1 MAYRKNQPPSRD
13 SRENFGKID
22 RILIEVQRRLRDSI
36 EPYDIRD
43 LNAFERKRIHSFFD
57 NKPEY
62 KTKTYREEENYI
74 FRVYPVGNLKQ
85 YAEKK
90 AQEALDSGVTVA
102 LPPMSSFERFLIHD
116 HLKTWDGIETI
127 SVGEDA
133 ERHIELKPKR
143 FGRTLKRIIK
153 KMKLF

>member
-1 MAYRKNQPPSRD
+1 MAYRKNHPPSRD

-36 EPYDIRD
+36 EAYDIRD

-74 FRVYPVGNLKQ
+74 FRVYPVGNLKK

-102 LPPMSSFERFLIHD
+102 LHPMSSFERFLIHD
-116 HLKTWDGIETI
+116 HLKNWEGIETI

>member
-1 MAYRKNQPPSRD
+1 MEYRKKQHPSRE
-13 SRENFGKID
+13 SQENFGKID
-22 RILIEVQRRLRDSI
+22 QIIIEAQRRLRDNI
-36 EPYDIRD
+36 EPYDIAD

-62 KTKTYREEENYI
+62 KTKTYRDEENYI
-74 FRVYPVGNLKQ
+74 FRIYPIGNLKNFV
-85 YAEKK
+85 EKK
-90 AQEALDSGVTVA
+90 AQEALETGVNVA
-102 LPPMSSFERFLIHD
+102 LPPMSSYERFIVHD

-127 SVGEDA
+127 SVGEDS